1 MSNNDEAIAREAY
14 LRWCASGCPGLTAD
28 TLVNDV
34 IDVAKIAVRL
44 TREGYTPPPPEVL
57 AFREWAE
64 RTYRDSANAIRGGD
78 WDNCGAAIAFK
89 AGAKWAADR
98 SNQRVNELVV
108 ALDEYGDWENHDE
121 DLKLVLSAVG
131 EGGL

>member
-14 LRWCASGCPGLTAD
+14 RQWCASGCPGLTAD

-34 IDVAKIAVRL
+34 VKIAVRL
-44 TREGYTPPPPEVL
+44 TREGYAPPPPEVL

-64 RTYRDSANAIRGGD
+64 RTYRDSANAIRSGD

-89 AGAKWAADR
+89 AGAKWSSDR
-98 SNQRVNELVV
+98 SNQRINDLVE

-131 EGGL
+131 ECRL

>member
-1 MSNNDEAIAREAY
+1 MSKDDEAIAREAY
-14 LRWCASGCPGLTAD
+14 RQWCASGCPGLD
-28 TLVNDV
+28 DV

-64 RTYRDSANAIRGGD
+64 RTYSDSANAIRGGD

-89 AGAKWAADR
+89 AGAKWSSDR
-98 SNQRVNELVV
+98 SNQRINDLVE

-131 EGGL
+131 ECRL